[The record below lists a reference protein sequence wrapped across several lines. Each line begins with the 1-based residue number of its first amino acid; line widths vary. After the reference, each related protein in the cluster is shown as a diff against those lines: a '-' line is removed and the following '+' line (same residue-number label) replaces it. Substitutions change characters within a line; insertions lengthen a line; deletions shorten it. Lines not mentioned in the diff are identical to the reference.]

1 MLLHEL
7 VTEVAVAHPDRPAL
21 IVDDQVTTF
30 AELDDRVAS
39 LARAVAAVAAR
50 GDRVAFVA
58 ANGPE
63 WVEAY
68 YAVPR
73 AGCLLGFVNHRLGPQ
88 AKRDAVARYEPA
100 VLVGDVD
107 QLAELAATG
116 PLADLAPVVV
126 AIGDGAVDGA
136 LPYERFVAGGR
147 AAGPGSRALP
157 ADLDP
162 HDTAWLIA
170 TSGTS
175 GTPKVVELS
184 HANLLA
190 AVDTTRAARPMHD
203 DDVYLFPFPLCHVAG
218 YNVVLFHRIGRPVV
232 IARQFTAA
240 GLVEQVRRHR
250 VTNVSLAPTMV
261 DAIVDHVDAT
271 GDSLAPLRTVSY
283 GSSPISPS
291 LLTRAI
297 ERVGAGFQQGYGMT
311 ELSGNA
317 VFLGADDHERGL
329 AGEPALLR
337 AAGRPGPGVEV
348 RLLDDDGS
356 EVPAGATGEIAVR
369 APQVTEGYWRAP
381 EANAAAF
388 VDGWFRTGDVGR
400 LDATGLLTIVD
411 RKKDIIISGGENVS
425 SREVEDK
432 LAAHPDVA
440 AVAVVGA
447 PDPRWGELV
456 CAFVVPRSGAD
467 LGPEDVL
474 AYGRAAIG
482 GFQQPRRVEVVD
494 DLPRNGS
501 GKVLKHELR
510 ARLAGAPA

>member
-1 MLLHEL
+1 MLLHDL
-7 VTEVAVAHPDRPAL
+7 IATGARDHPDRPAL
-21 IVDDQVTTF
+21 IVDDDILTF
-30 AELDDRVAS
+30 SQLDDRVSA
-39 LARAVAAVAAR
+39 LAHAVAAVAGR
-50 GDRVAFVA
+50 GDRVAFVG

-68 YAVPR
+68 YGVPR
-73 AGCLLGFVNHRLGPQ
+73 AGAQLAFVNHRLGMGP
-88 AKRDAVARYEPA
+88 KREAIARYEPA

-107 QLAELAATG
+107 QLAELATVG
-116 PLADLAPVVV
+116 PVADLAPVVV

-136 LPYERFVAGGR
+136 VPYEHVLADGR
-147 AAGPGSRALP
+147 DGAPELPDDLRPGA
-157 ADLDP
+157 
-162 HDTAWLIA
+162 TAWLIA

-190 AVDTTRAARPMHD
+190 AVDATRGARPMHD

-218 YNVVLFHRIGRPVV
+218 YNVVLFHRVGRPVV
-232 IARQFTAA
+232 IARQFTAV

-261 DAIVDHVDAT
+261 DALVDHIDAT
-271 GDSLAPLRTVSY
+271 GASLAPLRTVSY

-297 ERVGAGFQQGYGMT
+297 GSFGAGFQQGFGMT

-317 VFLGADDHERGL
+317 VFLGAEEHERGL
-329 AGEPALLR
+329 ADEPELLA
-337 AAGRPGPGVEV
+337 AAGRPGPTVEV
-348 RLLDDDGS
+348 RIIDDDGGDLP
-356 EVPAGATGEIAVR
+356 VGAVGEIAVR
-369 APQVTEGYWRAP
+369 APQVTKGYWRSP
-381 EANAAAF
+381 EANAASF

-400 LDATGLLTIVD
+400 IDATGLLSIVD

-425 SREVEDK
+425 SREVEDR
-432 LAAHPDVA
+432 LAEHPAIA

-447 PDPRWGELV
+447 PDERWGELV
-456 CAFVVPRSGAD
+456 CAYVVPRPGTDLTAD
-467 LGPEDVL
+467 EVL
-474 AYGRAAIG
+474 AFGRRTIG
-482 GFQQPRRVEVVD
+482 GFQQPRRVELVD

-510 ARLAGAPA
+510 ARLAGAPT

>member
-1 MLLHEL
+1 MLLHDL
-7 VTEVAVAHPDRPAL
+7 IATGARDHPDRPAL
-21 IVDDQVTTF
+21 IVDDDILTF
-30 AELDDRVAS
+30 SQLDDRVSA
-39 LARAVAAVAAR
+39 LAHAVAAVAGR
-50 GDRVAFVA
+50 GDRVAFVG

-68 YAVPR
+68 YSVPR
-73 AGCLLGFVNHRLGPQ
+73 AGAQLAFVNHRLGMGP
-88 AKRDAVARYEPA
+88 KREAIARYEPA

-107 QLAELAATG
+107 QLAELATVG
-116 PLADLAPVVV
+116 PVGAPELPDDLH
-126 AIGDGAVDGA
+126 
-136 LPYERFVAGGR
+136 
-147 AAGPGSRALP
+147 PG
-157 ADLDP
+157 
-162 HDTAWLIA
+162 DTAWLIA

-190 AVDTTRAARPMHD
+190 AVDATRGARPMHD

-218 YNVVLFHRIGRPVV
+218 YNVVLFHRVGRPVV
-232 IARQFTAA
+232 IARQFTAV

-261 DAIVDHVDAT
+261 DALVDHIDAT
-271 GDSLAPLRTVSY
+271 GASLAPLRTVSY

-297 ERVGAGFQQGYGMT
+297 GSFGAGFQQGFGMT

-317 VFLGADDHERGL
+317 VFLGAEEHERGL
-329 AGEPALLR
+329 ADEPELLA
-337 AAGRPGPGVEV
+337 AAGRPGPTVEV
-348 RLLDDDGS
+348 RIIDDDGDDLP
-356 EVPAGATGEIAVR
+356 VGAVGEIAVR
-369 APQVTEGYWRAP
+369 APQVTKGYWRSP
-381 EANAAAF
+381 EANAASF

-400 LDATGLLTIVD
+400 IDATGLLSIVD

-425 SREVEDK
+425 SREVEDR
-432 LAAHPDVA
+432 LAEHPAIA

-447 PDPRWGELV
+447 PDERWGELV
-456 CAFVVPRSGAD
+456 CAYVVPRPGTDLTAD
-467 LGPEDVL
+467 EVL
-474 AYGRAAIG
+474 AFGRRTIG
-482 GFQQPRRVEVVD
+482 GFQQPRRVELVD

-510 ARLAGAPA
+510 ARLAGAPT